1 MASDPPRDGATSA
14 WPVLAPILAVGLA
27 LRVAAAFV
35 VQGYADRVGKP
46 CVFGDTVIYADLA
59 RSILAGRPYEVNQWG
74 IPHYALRTPG
84 YPAFL
89 AACQAVFGERLLPV
103 RLVQAVLGTV
113 GVYLVYRLVGRTA
126 ADRSAA
132 VVAAGLAAVEPYGI
146 GLGSLVLSEGLF
158 VPLMLA
164 GLWGLSVL
172 WTRNGEPGSA
182 RWPTVAVGT
191 GLAQGAAILVRPSW
205 ALMVPALLAVWAV
218 GVGRIGRREALKR
231 ASVVALAVAAVM
243 APWWARNA
251 RVFGRFVPTALW
263 VGASLYDGLSP
274 RATGASE
281 MSFLESSGFAELD
294 EVTQDA
300 TLRRLAVDF
309 ARTHPGRALELAAIK
324 ATRFWSPWPNA
335 ETLRSPAVAWGS
347 AAVTLPLFGLVALG
361 AWDRRR
367 DGRALVL
374 LLGPLVYFMALH
386 MVFVSS
392 IRYRIPGFFPALG
405 LAAIGWRRL
414 GGFVGSALEDHL
426 RSRPET
432 HDGP

>member
-14 WPVLAPILAVGLA
+14 PPAWLALAPILAVGLA
-27 LRVAAAFV
+27 LRVVAAFV
-35 VQGYADRVGKP
+35 VQGYADRISKP

-59 RSILAGRPYEVNQWG
+59 RAILAGRPYEVNQWG

-103 RLVQAVLGTV
+103 RLVQATLGTV
-113 GVYLVYRLVGRTA
+113 GVYLVYRLVERTV
-126 ADRSAA
+126 ADRRAA
-132 VVAAGLAAVEPYGI
+132 VVASALAAVEPYGI
-146 GLGSLVLSEGLF
+146 GLGALVLSEGLL

-172 WTRNGEPGSA
+172 WTRAGELGPR
-182 RWPTVAVGT
+182 RWAAVAVGT

-205 ALMVPALLAVWAV
+205 ALMVPALLAAWVV
-218 GVGRIGRREALKR
+218 GVGRERRREALKR
-231 ASVVALAVAAVM
+231 AAIVALATAAVM

-274 RATGASE
+274 GATGASE
-281 MSFLESSGFAELD
+281 MSFLESSGFVELD

-300 TLRRLAVDF
+300 TLRRLAVEF
-309 ARTHPGRALELAAIK
+309 ALSHPGRALELAAIK
-324 ATRFWSPWPNA
+324 AARFWSPWPNT
-335 ETLRSPAVAWGS
+335 ETLRSPAVAWAS
-347 AAVTLPLFGLVALG
+347 AVATLPLFGLVAIG
-361 AWDRRR
+361 TWDGRR
-367 DGRALVL
+367 DGRSLVL

-392 IRYRIPGFFPALG
+392 IRYRIPGFLPALG
-405 LAAIGWRRL
+405 LAAVGWRRL
-414 GGFVGSALEDHL
+414 RGS
-426 RSRPET
+426 S
-432 HDGP
+432 